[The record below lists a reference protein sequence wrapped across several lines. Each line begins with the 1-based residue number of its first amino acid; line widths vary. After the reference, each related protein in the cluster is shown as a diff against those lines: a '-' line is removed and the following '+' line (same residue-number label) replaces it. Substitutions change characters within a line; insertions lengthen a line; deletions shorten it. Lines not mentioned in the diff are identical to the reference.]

1 MKELN
6 RALSPYRIQK
16 IYDKGNKIAICFNE
30 DTYIDTLKLIYMD
43 SGVEYDENTI
53 ECREEFFIRD
63 EELYIKANRV
73 VVVEDVKLDCD
84 EILESLFIVHPFIG
98 KNSEYCSEFY
108 TYRHFLE
115 DLNIAD
121 MVYEV

>member
-43 SGVEYDENTI
+43 SGVE
-53 ECREEFFIRD
+53 
-63 EELYIKANRV
+63 
-73 VVVEDVKLDCD
+73 
-84 EILESLFIVHPFIG
+84 
-98 KNSEYCSEFY
+98 
-108 TYRHFLE
+108 
-115 DLNIAD
+115 
-121 MVYEV
+121 